1 MCEFD
6 RVKEVKR
13 RRREAS
19 CSKLAL
25 ECCLGRVGLSVEAG
39 VSGARL
45 SLSMS
50 ESSNLGSRHTA
61 PERASFCSAA
71 RWSVPSIVLNLNH
84 SVFNPDW
91 KRGDRLVSRRRQG
104 FAGLDGEPG
113 TVPGTDNLIA
123 FNFASG

>member
-25 ECCLGRVGLSVEAG
+25 ECCLGRVGFSVEAG

-45 SLSMS
+45 RLSMS

-61 PERASFCSAA
+61 PVRASFYSGG
-71 RWSVPSIVLNLNH
+71 P
-84 SVFNPDW
+84 
-91 KRGDRLVSRRRQG
+91 LVSPIDR
-104 FAGLDGEPG
+104 P
-113 TVPGTDNLIA
+113 
-123 FNFASG
+123 